1 MISHN
6 MEQHSEEWW
15 AVRRGIPT
23 ASSADKI
30 ITSTGKFSTQSKGYA
45 FQLIANEVTQE
56 DEQIEQT
63 DWMERGHRLEEEARD
78 WLSFDLGREVKQVGF
93 MTNDDATMGV
103 SPDGIIEDE
112 MAAVESRPSLCSLLE
127 IKCPKGSTH
136 VGYLISGK
144 LPTTYVAQCHMA
156 MYISGLPLKFVSYH
170 PDFRPFVIDIKPDDF
185 TEKVGE
191 AVHTFVEY
199 LNKIRKEITGDSGK
213 PS

>member
-78 WLSFDLGREVKQVGF
+78 WLSFDLGREVEQVGF
-93 MTNDDATMGV
+93 ITNDAATMGV

-112 MAAVESRPSLCSLLE
+112 MLLE

-136 VGYLISGK
+136 VGYLINGK

-156 MYISGLPLKFVSYH
+156 MYISGMPLKFVSYH